1 MLSPQ
6 KPFEIMEYVHN
17 GCVKEGKQGVVGYFN
32 IFQKGP
38 TWHKL
43 VEYPPELHKN
53 EKNREC
59 FQKEGPKTNIS

>member
-53 EKNREC
+53 EKN
-59 FQKEGPKTNIS
+59 P